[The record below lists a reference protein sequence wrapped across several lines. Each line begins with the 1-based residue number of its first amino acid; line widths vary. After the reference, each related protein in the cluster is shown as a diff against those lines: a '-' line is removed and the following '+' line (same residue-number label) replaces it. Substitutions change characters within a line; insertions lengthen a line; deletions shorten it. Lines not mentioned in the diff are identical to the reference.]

1 VVGAAIGA
9 VVGAAIGAVVGAAIG
24 AVVGAAVGAV
34 GGGVG
39 DIVGGSVPPGV
50 IEIVS
55 IEMSPVNDVPR
66 VAIHFT
72 DVVVAG
78 SKMELRVQA
87 LVSAAC
93 CAPVCI
99 H

>member
-1 VVGAAIGA
+1 M
-9 VVGAAIGAVVGAAIG
+9 
-24 AVVGAAVGAV
+24 VGAAVGAA
-34 GGGVG
+34 
-39 DIVGGSVPPGV
+39 VGGSVPPGV
-50 IEIVS
+50 TEIVS
-55 IEMSPVNDVPR
+55 IEMSPENEVPR